1 MNFKKELDL
10 ALKPIVSL
18 PVELQDIVAADIL
31 ATIRNRIETIQAIA
45 AKDQINSRIHGG

>member
-18 PVELQDIVAADIL
+18 PVELQNIVAADIL
-31 ATIRNRIETIQAIA
+31 ATIRNRIATMQAFA
-45 AKDQINSRIHGG
+45 AKDQVNSQHLRC